1 MRTQRTHEPL
11 THITYKTQR
20 QTKYTPSGSGL
31 PQQGAWWHNPNCYGT
46 TPGVWQRAQGV
57 DLASESPR
65 SWSDRAAVGCAG
77 QSPIWGGS
85 ILQSCRTHR
94 IPPSKDAL
102 HGLILWVLQLARS
115 DTPRLVLEHPMD
127 GIWPGGYLE
136 HFFSVLSCKEP
147 TASEECHEGVVFGW
161 MVHVKKH
168 WYECQDL
175 LSLMFRLTGVDSI
188 FITINFSL

>member
-1 MRTQRTHEPL
+1 MRTQRTHDPL
-11 THITYKTQR
+11 THTTYKTLR

-65 SWSDRAAVGCAG
+65 SWSDGATVGCAG

-127 GIWPGGYLE
+127 WYLARWIPWTLFFCTVLQGTHSQWGMPWGGC
-136 HFFSVLSCKEP
+136 VWMDGSCKE
-147 TASEECHEGVVFGW
+147 ALIW
-161 MVHVKKH
+161 MPGP
-168 WYECQDL
+168 
-175 LSLMFRLTGVDSI
+175 S
-188 FITINFSL
+188 